1 MEKLVCSLGKSLENS
16 GNFFS
21 YPVDA
26 ECYKKSC
33 SDCYTIQNHRESA
46 ELSSRH
52 SIIDCKNCTRHFFA
66 WPSAA
71 CCTVQ
76 WAIHTCYYS
85 SVEYVYIFHCF
96 QDITVSLFTLLLVM
110 WNHSS
115 AIAVKITAMC
125 GMLLIRKLIIADV
138 WCFLALTYAI
148 LSLVNLTMINRKIFV
163 NWAPDFYTSC
173 ILTMCF
179 CLYPVAANDGNR

>member
-1 MEKLVCSLGKSLENS
+1 MLSVIKSLVLTVILS
-16 GNFFS
+16 R
-21 YPVDA
+21 
-26 ECYKKSC
+26 
-33 SDCYTIQNHRESA
+33 IIES
-46 ELSSRH
+46 LL
-52 SIIDCKNCTRHFFA
+52 NCRLVIPSLTVKIVQGIFA

-85 SVEYVYIFHCF
+85 SVENVYILHCF

>member
-26 ECYKKSC
+26 ECHKKSC
-33 SDCYTIQNHRESA
+33 SDCHTIQNHWESA

-76 WAIHTCYYS
+76 WPIHTCYYS
-85 SVEYVYIFHCF
+85 SVENVYILHCF
-96 QDITVSLFTLLLVM
+96 QDITVSIFTLLLVM

-115 AIAVKITAMC
+115 AIYSHVWYATHPKAHHSWCM
-125 GMLLIRKLIIADV
+125 MLLSPYV
-138 WCFLALTYAI
+138 CYT
-148 LSLVNLTMINRKIFV
+148 IFSQ
-163 NWAPDFYTSC
+163 PYDDKS
-173 ILTMCF
+173 
-179 CLYPVAANDGNR
+179 